1 MTAKP
6 ITLIMI
12 VPRLP
17 PLVDGVGDYS
27 LRLARQLKQDF
38 GLETRF
44 IICDPAWSGAGGEDF
59 AIAALASRT
68 SAALCQQLEAWQQDQ
83 PTIVV
88 LHYVGYGYARRG
100 CPTWL
105 VNGLSAWHK
114 SQTQRYLVTMFH
126 ELYASGTPI
135 WTSSFWTSGLQKQ
148 LAVRLA
154 RLSDRCLTNRQAS
167 AEALQA
173 MSKGKHQEILA
184 LPVFSTIGEPTLIQ
198 PLSARCRRIVVFGGS
213 GQRQRAYQRSLPI
226 LEQASLKLGIQEIV
240 DIGPPLSQPLP
251 TVVGQPIK
259 ALGVQ
264 TADEVT
270 RLLADSVA
278 GFFDYPIAYLEKS
291 TIFAAYCAHRVL
303 PIGGVY
309 PEQTLIGIDPGQ
321 HFWTGNPTQSALDW
335 DNLQAI
341 ADHAYA
347 WYHPHRLPDQTQ
359 AYLAILNDLLHL

>member
-1 MTAKP
+1 
-6 ITLIMI
+6 

-27 LRLARQLKQDF
+27 LSLARRLQQDF
-38 GLETRF
+38 GLEIRF
-44 IICDPAWSGAGGEDF
+44 MICDPAWSGAGDLEEF
-59 AIAALASRT
+59 AIAGLTSRT
-68 SAALCQQLEAWQQDQ
+68 STALCQQLEAWQQNQ
-83 PTIVV
+83 STIVL

-105 VNGLSAWHK
+105 VNGLSDWRK
-114 SQTQRYLVTMFH
+114 GGTQRYLVTMFH

-135 WTSSFWTSGLQKQ
+135 WTSSFWTSALQKQ

-154 RLSDRCLTNRQAS
+154 CLSDRCLTNRQAS
-167 AEALQA
+167 AEALEG
-173 MSKGKHQEILA
+173 MSQGKHQEIPA
-184 LPVFSTIGEPTLIQ
+184 LPVFSTIGEPKLIQ
-198 PLSARCRRIVVFGGS
+198 PLSSRCRRIVVFGGR

-226 LEQASLKLGIQEIV
+226 LEQAYLKLGMQEIV

-251 TVVGQPIK
+251 TVAGRPIK

-264 TADEVT
+264 PAIEVT

-309 PEQTLIGIDPGQ
+309 PEQTLVGIEPGRD
-321 HFWTGNPTQSALDW
+321 FWIGNPAPLDW

-347 WYHPHRLPDQTQ
+347 WYHPHSLPDQTQ